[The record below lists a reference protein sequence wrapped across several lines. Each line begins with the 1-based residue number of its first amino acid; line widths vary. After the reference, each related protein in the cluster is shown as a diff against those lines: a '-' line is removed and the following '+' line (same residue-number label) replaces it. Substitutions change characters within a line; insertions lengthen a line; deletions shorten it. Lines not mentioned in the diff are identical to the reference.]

1 MMNNVLILE
10 LFVGILVSF
19 SLLGILIWAIK
30 SGQFEDNKKAMDGLL
45 FDSTEDLQN
54 AVRLEEKQ
62 KKMKEAKEASKEEQ
76 SKEI

>member
-1 MMNNVLILE
+1 MNNVLILE

-19 SLLGILIWAIK
+19 TLLAILIWAIK

-54 AVRLEEKQ
+54 AVRKEQKQ
-62 KKMKEAKEASKEEQ
+62 KEMKASKEAKSQ
-76 SKEI
+76 DLS